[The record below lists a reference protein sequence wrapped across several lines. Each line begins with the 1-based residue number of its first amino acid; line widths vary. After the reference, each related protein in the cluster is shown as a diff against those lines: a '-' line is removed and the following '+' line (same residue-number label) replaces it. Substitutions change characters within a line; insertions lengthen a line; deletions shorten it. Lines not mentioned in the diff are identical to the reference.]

1 MHGILDTDLESLD
14 EMPLNSFHRKLAIY
28 AAGGPF
34 LDGYI
39 LSIIGVALIQAT
51 PQLKLNSF
59 WEGMIGASA
68 LVGIFL
74 GGFAGGWLADKL
86 GRQTLYTLDLI
97 TMILCSVAQYW
108 ATSAPM
114 LFICRLLIG
123 AAVGADYPIATALLT
138 EFTPRRYRGPFV
150 GGLMVMWFVGA
161 AVAYGVGELLLQLGP
176 DGWRW
181 MLASAAL
188 PALGFVLMR
197 HGTPESPRWLARQGR
212 HAEVRAI
219 LRRVYGP
226 IADTRTTL
234 PQVEA
239 RPASRISIRELFRGE
254 YGARVL
260 FVSMF
265 WTCSIVPLFAVYA
278 FGPKIMV
285 ALGMSASN
293 GTLSTTVITL
303 MFLFGCLLSL
313 LVINRL
319 GRRSL
324 LLHSFFWSGLTLLAL
339 GLFPNISPTLILTLF
354 CIYAV
359 FIGGSQVLQFI
370 YPNELFPT
378 EIRAAA
384 VGLAASLTRIGAAI
398 GVYLVPIALEKNGIG
413 NTILI
418 AAAITEIGYAVSYK
432 MAPETTHKTLEEAA
446 AV

>member
-1 MHGILDTDLESLD
+1 MATSDSGIKSLE
-14 EMPLNSFHRKLAIY
+14 EVPLNSFHRKLAIY
-28 AAGGPF
+28 SAGGPF

-68 LVGIFL
+68 LIGIFF
-74 GGFAGGWLADKL
+74 GGFVGGWLADKL
-86 GRQTLYTLDLI
+86 GRQTLYTLDLLA
-97 TMILCSVAQYW
+97 MILCSIAQYW
-108 ATSAPM
+108 AGSAPM

-161 AVAYGVGELLLQLGP
+161 AIAYGVGELLLQLGP

-188 PALGFVLMR
+188 PASVFVFMR
-197 HGTPESPRWLARQGR
+197 HGTPESPRWLAYKGRDAEARAVLRQ
-212 HAEVRAI
+212 
-219 LRRVYGP
+219 VYGP
-226 IADTRTTL
+226 IADALPSL
-234 PQVEA
+234 PQLIEA
-239 RPASRISIRELFRGE
+239 GPASRIPVRELFRGE

-260 FVSMF
+260 FVSIF

-285 ALGMSASN
+285 ALGMDASN
-293 GTLSTTVITL
+293 ATLGTTVITL
-303 MFLFGCLLSL
+303 MFLLGCALSL
-313 LVINRL
+313 LVINRM

-324 LLHSFFWSGLTLLAL
+324 LLNSFFWSGLALLAL
-339 GLFPNISPTLILTLF
+339 GLFPNISPILILTLF

-378 EIRAAA
+378 EIRGAA
-384 VGLAASLTRIGAAI
+384 VGLASSLTRIGAAV

-413 NTILI
+413 NTLLI
-418 AAAITEIGYAVSYK
+418 GAAITAIGYALSYK

>member
-14 EMPLNSFHRKLAIY
+14 EMPLNSFHRRLAIY
-28 AAGGPF
+28 SAGGPF

-51 PQLKLNSF
+51 PQLELDSF

-108 ATSAPM
+108 ATSAQM

-212 HAEVRAI
+212 HAEVPRYCVESMVR
-219 LRRVYGP
+219 LP
-226 IADTRTTL
+226 I
-234 PQVEA
+234 
-239 RPASRISIRELFRGE
+239 
-254 YGARVL
+254 
-260 FVSMF
+260 
-265 WTCSIVPLFAVYA
+265 
-278 FGPKIMV
+278 
-285 ALGMSASN
+285 
-293 GTLSTTVITL
+293 
-303 MFLFGCLLSL
+303 
-313 LVINRL
+313 
-319 GRRSL
+319 RSL
-324 LLHSFFWSGLTLLAL
+324 LCRKSKPGPLQE
-339 GLFPNISPTLILTLF
+339 FPSANS
-354 CIYAV
+354 
-359 FIGGSQVLQFI
+359 S
-370 YPNELFPT
+370 
-378 EIRAAA
+378 
-384 VGLAASLTRIGAAI
+384 
-398 GVYLVPIALEKNGIG
+398 
-413 NTILI
+413 
-418 AAAITEIGYAVSYK
+418 AVSMERACCLSRCSGRARSFRYSQS
-432 MAPETTHKTLEEAA
+432 MPSGPRSWS
-446 AV
+446 